1 MSKETTKAQKFSK
14 EAFLNAA
21 TSSKERLILQVVL
34 KDGDSYTKAEAEKL
48 VNDWKNKKV
57 VSDAKKKEV
66 K

>member
-21 TSSKERLILQVVL
+21 ASSKERLILQVVL
-34 KDGDSYTKAEAEKL
+34 KNGDSYTKAEAEKL

-57 VSDAKKKEV
+57 VNDVKKKEV